1 MADQWLRKASLV
13 LENAAGDQL
22 DISQLHFKFSISAAD
37 VQTPAAAQIRVYNLS
52 DNTAQRIQKEFA
64 KVTLRAG
71 YEGNFG
77 TIFVGDVKQIRRG
90 KETSIDKYL
99 DITAANGDMA
109 YNFAVANFTLAA
121 GWTATELY
129 NALLQELSLYGITAG
144 YAPPLPA
151 TVYPRAM
158 SFYGMVRDR
167 LRELAAMVGCSWSIH
182 DNRLYLIPISGYVE
196 GQSVVLTAKTGMIGF
211 PEQTING
218 IHVRCLLNPNIFI
231 GRAVEIDNESI
242 LEAPINVAYTAI
254 NYFPSVANDGKY
266 KALAVTHMGDTRGQA
281 WYTDSI
287 CQAIDGTAPISRSIL
302 TVVPNNG

>member
-37 VQTPAAAQIRVYNLS
+37 VQTPAAAQIRIYNLS

-151 TVYPRAM
+151 TVYPRAT

-182 DNRLYLIPISGYVE
+182 DNRLYLIPISGYIP
-196 GQSVVLTAKTGMIGF
+196 GNDVVMTSKTGMIGF

-218 IHVRCLLNPNIFI
+218 IHVRCLLNPNVFI
-231 GRAVEIDNESI
+231 GRGIQIDNESVQ
-242 LEAPINVAYTAI
+242 EAQINAAYTAF
-254 NYFPSVANDGKY
+254 NYFPSIAQDGKY
-266 KALAVTHMGDTRGQA
+266 KALAVTHMGDTRGQS

-287 CQAIDGTAPISRSIL
+287 CQAIDGTASMSKSIL

>member
-1 MADQWLRKASLV
+1 MAIQWLRKSALA
-13 LENAAGDQL
+13 LENASGDQL
-22 DISQLHFKFSISAAD
+22 DISELHFKFVISAAD

-77 TIFVGDVKQIRRG
+77 TIFSGDVKQIRRG

-121 GWTATELY
+121 GWTAAELY
-129 NALLQELSLYGITAG
+129 NALLQELSLYGVTAG
-144 YAPPLPA
+144 YAPPFPA
-151 TVYPRAM
+151 TVYPRAT

-167 LRELAAMVGCSWSIH
+167 LRELAEMVGCSWSIH
-182 DNRLYLIPISGYVE
+182 DNRLYLIPISGYIP
-196 GQSVVLTAKTGMIGF
+196 GDTVVLTSKTGLIGF

-231 GRAVEIDNESI
+231 GRGIQINNGSVQ
-242 LEAPINVAYTAI
+242 EAQINVAYTAF
-254 NYFPSVANDGKY
+254 NYFPSIAQDGKY
-266 KALAVTHMGDTRGQA
+266 KALAVTHIGDTRGQS

-287 CQAIDGTAPISRSIL
+287 CQAIDGTAPMSRSIL

>member
-129 NALLQELSLYGITAG
+129 NALLQELSVWHHGRLC
-144 YAPPLPA
+144 PA
-151 TVYPRAM
+151 
-158 SFYGMVRDR
+158 
-167 LRELAAMVGCSWSIH
+167 AARH
-182 DNRLYLIPISGYVE
+182 RISE
-196 GQSVVLTAKTGMIGF
+196 GHVVLWNGSGPPEGIG
-211 PEQTING
+211 G
-218 IHVRCLLNPNIFI
+218 
-231 GRAVEIDNESI
+231 
-242 LEAPINVAYTAI
+242 
-254 NYFPSVANDGKY
+254 DGWVF
-266 KALAVTHMGDTRGQA
+266 LVDPR
-281 WYTDSI
+281 
-287 CQAIDGTAPISRSIL
+287 
-302 TVVPNNG
+302 